1 MKKLLIGLLSLLL
14 LAACVPTPEDDA
26 VKQKNQDAMLE
37 LAHGD
42 EETLAGPSAD
52 GSSKTPQTLNY
63 FDLYDIPEHLM
74 LEIPG
79 LSEKVRITVDA
90 DVNVPD
96 CPLPI
101 VRAVPTDFS
110 QEQVTD
116 LWNRLIGDRVMF
128 LRQTGESKETIQKSI
143 EFWMQ
148 IQSGE
153 LVKDM
158 YDPEEA
164 AEQIEA
170 LKKKYA
176 DAPDT
181 LPTEYADG
189 TLVIGDMQDEHGKV
203 VAHRTELQAYESQY
217 GVRFNVQN
225 NYDLQETIRETDG
238 ALCVIKNASF
248 SYSTA
253 SSAPMAFDATGTF
266 PKFVLQAGDPIPEE
280 AKDYIHTTPS
290 EIQARA
296 QAMLEQM
303 GIADRFAIW
312 EIHLLPDADTRDDYK
327 LSGYAYRV
335 DCVRL
340 VYGVPVCNP
349 HGLNMNLYALEDM
362 VAPEWCYESLCMWFD
377 DSEDVYLDWA
387 SPTETQEVLEANSR
401 LQPFS
406 EIQRVLESRL
416 PMLLNRRASDEH
428 VIRCTVN
435 VRRIDLGL
443 WRIREKNTV
452 ETGLLVPVYCFY
464 MDIRYEQDFGDS
476 SSADILIINAVDGTV
491 IDPWNGY

>member
-1 MKKLLIGLLSLLL
+1 MKRLLSLILVLL
-14 LAACVPTPEDDA
+14 MLACVPTPEVDA
-26 VKQKNQDAMLE
+26 VKQKNQDAMIE
-37 LAHGD
+37 MAHGD
-42 EETLAGPSAD
+42 EETLAAAAEGAA
-52 GSSKTPQTLNY
+52 KTPPTLDY
-63 FDLYDIPEHLM
+63 FELYDIPEHLS

-79 LSEKVRITVDA
+79 LSDKVRITVDA
-90 DVNVPD
+90 DINVPKS
-96 CPLPI
+96 PLPI
-101 VRAVPTDFS
+101 VRAAPTDFS
-110 QEQVTD
+110 QEQVYD
-116 LWNRLIGDRVMF
+116 LWNRLIGDRVMY
-128 LRQTGESKETIQKSI
+128 LWQDGESKETIQKSI

-164 AEQIEA
+164 AEQIET

-181 LPTEYADG
+181 LPTQYADG
-189 TLVIGDMQDEHGKV
+189 TLVIGDMQDGHGKV

-225 NYDLQETIRETDG
+225 NYDNTETIRETDG
-238 ALCVIKNASF
+238 AICVIKNASF

-253 SSAPMAFDATGTF
+253 SHAPMAFDAAGTL
-266 PKFVLQAGDPIPEE
+266 PKFVLKAGDPIPE
-280 AKDYIHTTPS
+280 AARDYIHTTPA

-303 GIADRFAIW
+303 GIADRFAIS
-312 EIHLLPDADTRDDYK
+312 EIKLLPDADARYDYR

-340 VYGVPVCNP
+340 VNGVPVCNAN
-349 HGLNMNLYALEDM
+349 GLNMNLYALEDM
-362 VAPEWCYESLCMWFD
+362 VAPEWCYETLYMWFD
-377 DSEDVYLDWA
+377 DSEDVFLNWS
-387 SPTETQEVLEANSR
+387 SPTETQEVVESNCR

-406 EIQRVLESRL
+406 EIRRVLESRL
-416 PMLLNRRASDEH
+416 PMLLNRRASSEH
-428 VIRCTVN
+428 VISCTAN

-452 ETGLLVPVYCFY
+452 ETGLLVPAYCFY
-464 MDIRYEQDFGDS
+464 LDIRYEQDFGDDNFT
-476 SSADILIINAVDGTV
+476 DILIINAVDGTV